1 MIKGVIFDFDG
12 LILDTET
19 YQYEMFKEIFNT
31 HSVELPF
38 ERWVKGIGTK
48 SDFSL
53 FNYLMEH
60 SLAKLNPDELKE
72 KFRKDFIE
80 GLKNVDCREG
90 IRVYLEEAS
99 DLGLK
104 IGLASSSNYE
114 WVSMHLKNLDLFDYF
129 SCIKTSDDVDRV
141 KPSPELY
148 ISAAKCL
155 GLHPKE
161 CLVFEDS
168 ANGAIAAKR
177 ADMRCVIVPNSITN
191 NMNFCAVDHRLK
203 SMSEISLNELIKAL
217 K

>member
-19 YQYEMFKEIFNT
+19 YQYEMLKEIFNT

-48 SDFSL
+48 SNFSL
-53 FNYLMEH
+53 FTYLTEH
-60 SLAKLNPDELKE
+60 SITKFNLEELKE

-80 GLKNVDCREG
+80 GLKKVDCREG
-90 IRVYLEEAS
+90 IRDYLEEAS
-99 DLGLK
+99 YLGLR

-114 WVSMHLKNLDLFDYF
+114 WVSMHLKNLDIFDYF
-129 SCIKTSDDVDRV
+129 SCIKTSDDVEKV

-148 ISAAKCL
+148 ISAATCL

-168 ANGAIAAKR
+168 ANGAIAAKC
-177 ADMRCVIVPNSITN
+177 AEMRCVVVPNSITN
-191 NMNFCAVDHRLK
+191 NMDFCTVDHRLK
-203 SMSEISLNELIKAL
+203 SMSDISLNELIKGL
-217 K
+217 